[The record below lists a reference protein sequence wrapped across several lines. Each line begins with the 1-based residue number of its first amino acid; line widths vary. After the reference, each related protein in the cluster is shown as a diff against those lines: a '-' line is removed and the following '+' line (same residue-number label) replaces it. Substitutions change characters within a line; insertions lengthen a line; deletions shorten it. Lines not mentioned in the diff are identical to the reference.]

1 MKFLSVL
8 FFAVAIS
15 ACAQEK
21 NSIEASTVSNLK
33 FRLVGPA
40 LTSGRVSDL
49 AIHPSKTWT
58 RQRKSS
64 NLIEMLISNVL

>member
-8 FFAVAIS
+8 FFAVAFS

-21 NSIEASTVSNLK
+21 NSIEAGTVSNLK
-33 FRLVGPA
+33 FRLVGRA

-49 AIHPSKTWT
+49 AMHPQIKIHGT
-58 RQRKSS
+58 
-64 NLIEMLISNVL
+64 